1 VHLTVVL
8 TTLTFLI
15 GSFGLA
21 WGISNLQ
28 SAAIADEFR
37 SYATRVLRFEGSP
50 PAAAKR
56 VIDSTAA
63 RNLSDCDTHAQRA
76 LLLLEIPLAEA
87 ALRSGTVQ
95 EFDRHLQS
103 IQHRSERVLTC
114 VPRDSLA
121 WLLLFGVETI
131 HGRIN
136 THAFELLEASYETSP
151 NEAWVALRRA
161 TIATPVL
168 LSAPE
173 RTRRKILDEFGN
185 LIDRGFE
192 EIPARAYLAAPASAR
207 KLLQSRIEEL
217 DSRRQESFTN
227 MVQKLRS

>member
-1 VHLTVVL
+1 MIAIPTRSALFCYLKYPWQKPHYAQERFRNSIATCNPSSIAPNE
-8 TTLTFLI
+8 FL
-15 GSFGLA
+15 
-21 WGISNLQ
+21 
-28 SAAIADEFR
+28 R
-37 SYATRVLRFEGSP
+37 
-50 PAAAKR
+50 
-56 VIDSTAA
+56 
-63 RNLSDCDTHAQRA
+63 
-76 LLLLEIPLAEA
+76 
-87 ALRSGTVQ
+87 
-95 EFDRHLQS
+95 
-103 IQHRSERVLTC
+103 C

-121 WLLLFGVETI
+121 WLLLFGVETM

-217 DSRRQESFTN
+217 DSRRQESFAN